1 MRITNAKKKLPVG
14 IENFAE
20 IRTEDF
26 YYVDK
31 TAMIRDLL
39 NAWGKVNLF
48 TRPRRF
54 GKSLNMSMLK
64 CFFEIGCDKTLFDG
78 LEISKE
84 TELCERYMGKFPVVS
99 VSLKGVDG
107 LSYDEARSS
116 LCSIIGNEALR
127 FQFLLDSDKLNEQE
141 KGMYNKLINVDAGK
155 SDFFDMSDDV
165 LTGSL
170 RLLSELLHK
179 HYGENVVL
187 LIDEYDVPL
196 AKANERGYYPQMV
209 NLIRKLFNQA
219 LKTNDSLF
227 FAVMTGCLR
236 VAKESI
242 FTGLNNPK
250 ILSITS
256 AQFDEQFGFNDIEVR
271 EMLEYYGL
279 TDKYESVKEWYDG
292 YLFGNVNVYCPWDV
306 INYCDELLV
315 DPKAEPKNYWSNTSG
330 NDVVRHFIERADSG
344 MLKDEIESLIA
355 GETVVKEIREDLT
368 YNSLY
373 DSIDNV
379 WSVLFTT
386 GYLTSCGRPEGK
398 SFKLKIPNK
407 EIRDIF
413 ADQVI
418 ELFKENVEKDGETL
432 KAFCYAIITG
442 NAEAVEKLFTSYL
455 RRTISLRDTY
465 TKDIKENYYHGILMG
480 IFVYKSGWYVK
491 SNRETGDG
499 HGDIIIKTEDE
510 DVGAIIEVKY
520 AKPENGGKPNEVMY
534 KKCEEAIRQIDEKH
548 YTDAL
553 IDDGCQTIY
562 KYGITCRRKMCRVL
576 CETEE
581 AE

>member
-1 MRITNAKKKLPVG
+1 MGITNTKKKLPVG
-14 IENFAE
+14 IENFAKL
-20 IRTEDF
+20 RQEDF

-39 NAWGKVNLF
+39 NSWGEVNLF

-99 VSLKGVDG
+99 ISLKGVDG

-127 FQFLLDSDKLNEQE
+127 FQFLLNGDNLTDKEKKQYQQLTEIGAGSAESFVMTDS
-141 KGMYNKLINVDAGK
+141 
-155 SDFFDMSDDV
+155 V
-165 LTGSL
+165 LTESL
-170 RLLSELLHK
+170 KTLSALLQK
-179 HYGENVVL
+179 HYGEKAVL

-196 AKANERGYYPQMV
+196 AKANERGYYKQMV
-209 NLIRKLFNQA
+209 NLIRKLLNHS

-256 AQFDEQFGFNDIEVR
+256 AQFDEQFGFNDDEVV

-279 TDKYESVKEWYDG
+279 TDKYESIKEWYDG

-306 INYCDELLV
+306 INYCDELLA

-330 NDVVRHFIERADSG
+330 NDVVHHFIENADVG
-344 MLKDEIESLIA
+344 KTRDEIESLIA
-355 GETVVKEIREDLT
+355 GETVVKDIHEDLT

-386 GYLTSCGRPEGK
+386 GYLTSCGRPEGN
-398 SFKLKIPNK
+398 SFRLRIPNK
-407 EIRDIF
+407 EIRNIF
-413 ADQVI
+413 TEQIVTMFRENVVRDGEQMSKFCDALQSGDAAEVEKQFTAYLKKTI
-418 ELFKENVEKDGETL
+418 SIRDSYARNERKEN
-432 KAFCYAIITG
+432 F
-442 NAEAVEKLFTSYL
+442 
-455 RRTISLRDTY
+455 
-465 TKDIKENYYHGILMG
+465 YHGVLLG
-480 IFVYKSGWYVK
+480 VLAFKGDWTVR
-491 SNRETGDG
+491 SNEETGDG
-499 HGDIIIKTEDE
+499 YGDIIIEIEDE
-510 DVGAIIEVKY
+510 DIGIIIEMKY
-520 AKPENGGKPNEVMY
+520 AERSQFAAV
-534 KKCEEAIRQIDEKH
+534 CREAIDQINAKNYMEKLL
-548 YTDAL
+548 Y
-553 IDDGCQTIY
+553 DGYRTIY
-562 KYGITCRRKMCRVL
+562 KYGIACRRKMCRVL

>member
-1 MRITNAKKKLPVG
+1 MRITNEKKKLPVG
-14 IENFAE
+14 IENFAKL
-20 IRTEDF
+20 RQEDF

-31 TAMIRDLL
+31 TTMIRDLL
-39 NAWGKVNLF
+39 NSWGEVNLF

-64 CFFEIGCDKTLFDG
+64 CFFEIGCDKTLFEG

-107 LSYDEARSS
+107 LSFDKARST

-127 FQFLLDSDKLNEQE
+127 FQFLLKDDNLTDKEKEQYQQLTEIGAESFVMTDS
-141 KGMYNKLINVDAGK
+141 
-155 SDFFDMSDDV
+155 V
-165 LTGSL
+165 LTESL
-170 RLLSELLHK
+170 KTLSALLQK
-179 HYGENVVL
+179 HYGKKVVL

-196 AKANERGYYPQMV
+196 AKANERGYYPQMID
-209 NLIRKLFNQA
+209 LIRGMFNQA

-242 FTGLNNPK
+242 FTGLNNPS
-250 ILSITS
+250 IFSITTVR
-256 AQFDEQFGFNDIEVR
+256 FDEYFGFNDNEVR

-292 YLFGNVNVYCPWDV
+292 YLFGDVNVYCPWDV
-306 INYCDELLV
+306 INYCYELTG

-373 DSIDNV
+373 NSIDNV

-386 GYLTSCGRPEGK
+386 GYLTSCGRPKGK
-398 SFKLKIPNK
+398 SFRLRIPNR

-418 ELFKENVEKDGETL
+418 ELFKENVEKDGEALRT
-432 KAFCYAIITG
+432 FCDAIITG
-442 NAEAVEKLFTSYL
+442 NAEAVEKLFISYL

-465 TKDIKENYYHGILMG
+465 TKDVKENYYHGILMG
-480 IFVYKSGWYVK
+480 IFAYKSGWYVK
-491 SNRETGDG
+491 SNKETGDG
-499 HGDIIIKTEDE
+499 YGDIIIKTEDE

-520 AKPENGGKPNEVMY
+520 AKAENGGGKPNEVMY
-534 KKCEEAIRQIDEKH
+534 KKCEEAIRQIDEMH

-562 KYGITCRRKMCRVL
+562 KYGIACRRKMCRVL